1 MADMRLGDWITIF
14 ATLGTLVLCL
24 FAGVILIAAW
34 PRIVSTV
41 LSIGA
46 RARAEGAARRAYRQ
60 QVYDRALMPSRAA
73 IAGIVPSDGS
83 NRSYAVE
90 PSWDRDGSPA
100 AFQTPTIA
108 ELLEQLSDDDLLA
121 ELALMKDANGNPK
134 YADSRI
140 AKFIGGRVEDRVAQV
155 RDVRGT
161 EAPPP
166 KRAAQLRVRDNGHE
180 RLIAK
185 YGDKR
190 PA

>member
-1 MADMRLGDWITIF
+1 MADMRLGDWITI
-14 ATLGTLVLCL
+14 LGTLVLCL

-60 QVYDRALMPSRAA
+60 QVYDRAHMSSQPS
-73 IAGIVPSDGS
+73 VPLPAQRLTERG
-83 NRSYAVE
+83 SYAVE
-90 PSWDRDGSPA
+90 PSWERDGSPSV
-100 AFQTPTIA
+100 FQVPTIA
-108 ELLEQLSDDDLLA
+108 ELLEQLSEDDLLA

-140 AKFIGGRVEDRVAQV
+140 AKFIGGRVEDRVKQV
-155 RDVRGT
+155 RDVRGA
-161 EAPPP
+161 EAPPSKP
-166 KRAAQLRVRDNGHE
+166 AAQLRVRDNGHE

-185 YGDKR
+185 YGK
-190 PA
+190 